1 MSKKFK
7 LGVLG
12 LGEGRSIMSA
22 ALWSDAWELVEIC
35 DLNEDICKE
44 RIEEFKE
51 DWKNPLYTLDYNEM
65 LKNDDVEVIGIFTP
79 DQLHATHIK
88 MALEAGKDVIC
99 TKPLMVSLDEANE
112 LLEVQKRT
120 GKIVFVGQSSRYF
133 EPALQQRKDF
143 LAGKH
148 GELATVETHYI
159 SDSRWFLERDW
170 SRQSGFS
177 WMYNFMIHA
186 VDLAVWYLPEVEDVY
201 GVGFTSENTKAYN
214 LSVPDTF
221 KFILKDKNGKC
232 ASVAGVYA
240 EPTLGSAVEQSISC
254 TIRGT
259 KGISRAGYPKL
270 KSYTNFAPVQKTA
283 ELHDYHDRHGYYF
296 RFEAENHHAGE
307 YQNYIE
313 DYARCVNNGETPKPD
328 LKEGIRT
335 LAVMEAMEES
345 VKTGNVV
352 KVSDILARR
361 GIVL

>member
-1 MSKKFK
+1 M
-7 LGVLG
+7 
-12 LGEGRSIMSA
+12 E
-22 ALWSDAWELVEIC
+22 
-35 DLNEDICKE
+35 NICKE

-177 WMYNFMIHA
+177 
-186 VDLAVWYLPEVEDVY
+186 LDVQFY
-201 GVGFTSENTKAYN
+201 DSCSRFSSMVS
-214 LSVPDTF
+214 S
-221 KFILKDKNGKC
+221 
-232 ASVAGVYA
+232 
-240 EPTLGSAVEQSISC
+240 GSRRC
-254 TIRGT
+254 IRCWIY
-259 KGISRAGYPKL
+259 K
-270 KSYTNFAPVQKTA
+270 
-283 ELHDYHDRHGYYF
+283 
-296 RFEAENHHAGE
+296 
-307 YQNYIE
+307 
-313 DYARCVNNGETPKPD
+313 
-328 LKEGIRT
+328 
-335 LAVMEAMEES
+335 
-345 VKTGNVV
+345 
-352 KVSDILARR
+352 
-361 GIVL
+361 